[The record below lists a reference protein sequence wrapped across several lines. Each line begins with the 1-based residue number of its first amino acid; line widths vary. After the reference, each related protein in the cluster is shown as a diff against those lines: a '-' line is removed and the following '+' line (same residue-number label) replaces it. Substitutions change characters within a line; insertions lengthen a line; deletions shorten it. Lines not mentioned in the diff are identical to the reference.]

1 MSINNFTNFNMPSL
15 NGLVDVNADS
25 VNSSYIYGD
34 DINSNVINTQSIYV
48 DGVDLAQQVISNAQ
62 KLTAIQY
69 SDTPTPTTTIDSNL
83 LVTELA
89 EFDANVNV
97 NGNFDVDGFTT
108 LNGVRV
114 DGDIAMNAN
123 VQMNNSIF
131 DLKGQMFLR
140 DTTEPNTVYM
150 KIYYEPSLFGFNF
163 QQESIGR
170 YFYFRCRGPSGNYRG
185 LQFNFDTMY
194 TNLPFAMESP
204 LKIYDNILM
213 FNDNYQI
220 RCIPVGGENNG
231 LWLTSGRNGHY
242 INLRNNDLVG
252 NAVYTFRTCYNQ
264 INSLVNHVFDNT
276 ATFNNKLLC
285 NANVKL
291 NSSSGLEL
299 STPALTLSQTTLSY
313 LSGVSSNIQNQLND
327 KPNLSTINTFLN
339 SNEFVS
345 PVTFNNG
352 IIAGTTSLSNTVLS
366 HLSGVSSNIQTQL
379 NNKIN
384 STGATIT
391 GNLILN
397 QSLGA
402 SSNSHLQITDTVSNN
417 GLKFLPNSS
426 LLATNQFVG
435 SSESVISTNQNNS
448 SLVLTSANTTLPFG
462 IRISSSSSSSGTI
475 TMRVGSN
482 NSIIVNQTSNAI
494 NGNLNIAGPDVNFLS
509 GTNVVYSNGLNITNN
524 SPLITNGPISFSGGT
539 TINTNYGTIYNAS
552 LNLTTLTTGSEI
564 NVSNAL
570 TLPNGIYMITWI
582 ATFHVITGSTTVG
595 NFSSG
600 YTTSTSAY
608 SDYITRG
615 SQNNQNMDVDNYFS
629 LSGCTC
635 ASFSTSTNIYLRVS
649 AIFGTANRLEF
660 VADISSLR
668 AVKIA

>member
-1 MSINNFTNFNMPSL
+1 M
-15 NGLVDVNADS
+15 
-25 VNSSYIYGD
+25 
-34 DINSNVINTQSIYV
+34 
-48 DGVDLAQQVISNAQ
+48 
-62 KLTAIQY
+62 
-69 SDTPTPTTTIDSNL
+69 
-83 LVTELA
+83 
-89 EFDANVNV
+89 
-97 NGNFDVDGFTT
+97 
-108 LNGVRV
+108 
-114 DGDIAMNAN
+114 
-123 VQMNNSIF
+123 
-131 DLKGQMFLR
+131 
-140 DTTEPNTVYM
+140 
-150 KIYYEPSLFGFNF
+150 
-163 QQESIGR
+163 
-170 YFYFRCRGPSGNYRG
+170 
-185 LQFNFDTMY
+185 
-194 TNLPFAMESP
+194 
-204 LKIYDNILM
+204 
-213 FNDNYQI
+213 
-220 RCIPVGGENNG
+220 
-231 LWLTSGRNGHY
+231 
-242 INLRNNDLVG
+242 
-252 NAVYTFRTCYNQ
+252 
-264 INSLVNHVFDNT
+264 
-276 ATFNNKLLC
+276 
-285 NANVKL
+285 
-291 NSSSGLEL
+291 
-299 STPALTLSQTTLSY
+299 
-313 LSGVSSNIQNQLND
+313 
-327 KPNLSTINTFLN
+327 
-339 SNEFVS
+339 
-345 PVTFNNG
+345 
-352 IIAGTTSLSNTVLS
+352 
-366 HLSGVSSNIQTQL
+366 
-379 NNKIN
+379 
-384 STGATIT
+384 
-391 GNLILN
+391 N

-402 SSNSHLQITDTVSNN
+402 SSNAHLQITDTVSNN